1 MLKIKKRIKNEEE
14 ELKEIRRHPRL
25 DNSINNKNN
34 RVDNYLIKQQN
45 RVGKIN
51 KLKEENE
58 GFLLEKNKFSLLNFS
73 WKTSPFNN

>member
-25 DNSINNKNN
+25 DNSINNRNN

-58 GFLLEKNKFSLLNFS
+58 GFFFLEK
-73 WKTSPFNN
+73 